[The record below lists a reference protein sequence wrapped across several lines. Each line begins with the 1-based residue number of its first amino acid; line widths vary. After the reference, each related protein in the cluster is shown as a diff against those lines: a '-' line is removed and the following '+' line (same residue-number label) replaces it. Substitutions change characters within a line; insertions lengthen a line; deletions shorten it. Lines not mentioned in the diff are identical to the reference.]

1 MKSILDSASLITM
14 GMLSQCVN
22 PKDNEVWCWNSSF
35 TDFLVVT
42 VDDLLADPTAIKTAC
57 EQIESNYIYFGGGNF
72 PFINLAGMEGY
83 TFLAGVSGRTA
94 FVGFGEYDDGV
105 NGAVATSFVCPQILI
120 ASDIFFAAQ
129 VDEESNLDFGC
140 ILPTEYSCFFENCI
154 FQQFGNTTG
163 VNSVILNKT
172 NQKHYLRNCQF
183 FSAINCNDG
192 LGGEVNIIGGLVSA
206 NISGAD
212 VRMSGVVIEHTGQIL
227 SGVKGTAFA
236 GDDLIYTDGTV
247 KKSCKNIF
255 LADGITI

>member
-57 EQIESNYIYFGGGNF
+57 EQIGSNYIYFGGGNF
-72 PFINLAGMEGY
+72 PFINLAGLGGY
-83 TFLAGVSGRTA
+83 TFVVGVSGRTA

-105 NGAVATSFVCPQILI
+105 ATSFVCPQILL
-120 ASDIFFAAQ
+120 ASDINFAAQ
-129 VDEESNLDFGC
+129 VDGDSNLDFGC
-140 ILPTEYSCFFENCI
+140 VLPTEYNCFFENCI

-192 LGGEVNIIGGLVSA
+192 LGGEVSIIGGLVAES
-206 NISGAD
+206 ISGTD
-212 VRMSGVVIEHTGQIL
+212 VVMSGVAVDNVGLIL

-255 LADGITI
+255 LTSGITI